1 MSKEQ
6 FVDDEFTPFISYQPQ
21 WLMAHPP
28 YFNIK
33 KDMHAKEGDKYVFWK
48 HASEAETQ
56 QTTHYLEIFLV
67 EALKTFWLLFER
79 DPIYTKT

>member
-1 MSKEQ
+1 V
-6 FVDDEFTPFISYQPQ
+6 VDGTFALLQYQDIY
-21 WLMAHPP
+21 A
-28 YFNIK
+28 YK
-33 KDMHAKEGDKYVFWK
+33 GGDKYVFWE

-67 EALKTFWLLFER
+67 EALETFWLLFER